1 MGLAWAVPI
10 GASVP
15 RAHVLGFDLN
25 SMNKKQKVVGWV
37 ALVLFAM
44 CALEGATSRDKEG
57 LVVAAVI
64 AFLYAAAFFLLKDYP
79 PKGTKKQ
86 E

>member
-1 MGLAWAVPI
+1 
-10 GASVP
+10 
-15 RAHVLGFDLN
+15 
-25 SMNKKQKVVGWV
+25 MNKKQKVVGWV
-37 ALVLFAM
+37 ALVLFAIS
-44 CALEGATSRDKEG
+44 ALGGTSSDMREGFA
-57 LVVAAVI
+57 VAAVI

>member
-1 MGLAWAVPI
+1 
-10 GASVP
+10 
-15 RAHVLGFDLN
+15 
-25 SMNKKQKVVGWV
+25 MNKKQKVVGWV
-37 ALVLFAM
+37 ALVLFAIG
-44 CALEGATSRDKEG
+44 ALDGATSRDKEG